1 MKTLLLF
8 LALVLN
14 LNAGISEGD
23 KAPNFTLKTLDGKS
37 SHTLQSLKGEVVL
50 VNLWASWCKGCKK
63 EMPEFFKLQKSY
75 KKGFKIVTVSV
86 DDEAEKS
93 QKFLHSVE
101 KKVGYKTPFITLHDT
116 KKNVAKAYQ
125 CSAMPSSYLIDK
137 NGVIRNIIIGS
148 MDDADIQALKQEIN
162 HLK

>member
-1 MKTLLLF
+1 MKKYTLILLLTS
-8 LALVLN
+8 ALFSGAQV
-14 LNAGISEGD
+14 GD
-23 KAPNFTLKTLDGKS
+23 KAPNFKLNTLNHKTSVQLS
-37 SHTLQSLKGEVVL
+37 SLRGQTVL
-50 VNLWASWCKGCKK
+50 LNLWASWCKGCKK

-86 DDEAEKS
+86 DDEASKS